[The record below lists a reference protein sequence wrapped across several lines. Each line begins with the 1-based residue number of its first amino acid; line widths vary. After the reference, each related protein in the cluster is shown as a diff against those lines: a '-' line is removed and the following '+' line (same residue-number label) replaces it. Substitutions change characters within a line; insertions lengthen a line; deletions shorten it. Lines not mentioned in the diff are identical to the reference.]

1 MKIFD
6 THCDTAYVIHR
17 LGVAFD
23 NDQTHITKNE
33 TKDFEMYEQ
42 MFALWSSNKRTGEEN
57 WEHFHKT
64 KAYYETEILP
74 YKSDRFIPHLAIEG
88 GALLDNDISR
98 VDKLK
103 EYGVRMMTLVWK
115 DDCCIGGA
123 HNTNNGLTEFGKSV
137 VNKMFEI
144 GIVPDV
150 SHASDKMICETLE
163 IAKKYNKPIYASH
176 SNSRTVKN
184 HTRNLTDEFYKE
196 IAVSGGIAGISFCC
210 EHLDYIDEKEADLTS
225 IIRHIEH
232 YLSIGG
238 EEHVC
243 LGCDFD
249 GIKKLPKGITGASS
263 LAALKE
269 ELVKINYNENLIDKI
284 FYTNAHNF
292 FQKN

>member
-17 LGVAFD
+17 LGVKFD
-23 NDQTHITKNE
+23 NDQTHINRNE
-33 TKDFEMYEQ
+33 TKDFETYEQ
-42 MFALWSSNKRTGEEN
+42 MFALWSSNKRTGQEN
-57 WEHFHKT
+57 WDHFHAT
-64 KAYYETEILP
+64 KAYFENEILP
-74 YKSDRFIPHLAIEG
+74 YKNDNFIPHLAVEG

-103 EYGVRMMTLVWK
+103 GYGVRMMTLVWK

-123 HNTNNGLTEFGKSV
+123 HNTNNGLTDFGKAAV
-137 VNKMFEI
+137 GRMLEL

-150 SHASDKMICETLE
+150 SHASDKMIYETLE
-163 IAKKYNKPIYASH
+163 IAKQYGKPIYASH
-176 SNSRTVKN
+176 SNSRKIRE

-196 IAVSGGIAGISFCC
+196 IANSGGIAGISFCC
-210 EHLDYIDEKEADLTS
+210 EHLEYIEEKEADITA

-232 YLSIGG
+232 YLSLAG
-238 EEHVC
+238 EDHVC

-249 GIKKLPKGITGASS
+249 GIKKLPNGIKGASS
-263 LAALKE
+263 LAALRD
-269 ELVKINYNENLIDKI
+269 ELVKIGYGEKLIDKI
-284 FYTNAHNF
+284 FYTNAHEF